1 MLVIELSAR
10 FNTKILFLFL
20 FLILLPKNFG
30 QVYPDK
36 SVHKILKSGINLIID
51 QKYDEAE
58 KLFDQL
64 DKTRKDI
71 PLGKIYLAAVH
82 IAKAYDYEEPYDDQI
97 ITKYLEGAKKISER
111 LLKADKKNI
120 WNNYFY
126 ALTEGYIAYY
136 DALRESWLQAFST
149 GLSSVSSFEDCLE
162 IDNRFYE
169 SYIALGSYKFWK
181 SKKTEFLNWLPFI
194 DNEKELG
201 IKYLQNAVK
210 YSGYNSHLAI
220 YSLIWIYIEQKDFDA
235 AVKVAE
241 LALKDHPKS
250 RIFKWG
256 LARAYENI
264 DPQKSIFLYNEILN
278 SYPINLKSNKINE
291 VTLKHIIAQQLV
303 KVNKK
308 EEAIKICDEIL
319 SIDGY
324 SKYEL
329 DKLNERLERVSSLK
343 QELEKRDF

>member
-1 MLVIELSAR
+1 MLVIELSAHS
-10 FNTKILFLFL
+10 NNKIILLFLFL
-20 FLILLPKNFG
+20 FFSPKNFA
-30 QVYPDK
+30 QVYPDN

-51 QKYDEAE
+51 QKYDQAE

-82 IAKAYDYEEPYDDQI
+82 IAKAYDYEEPYNHELI
-97 ITKYLEGAKKISER
+97 IKYLEGAKKISER
-111 LLKADKKNI
+111 LLKTDKKNI
-120 WNNYFY
+120 WNNYFL

-149 GLSSVSSFEDCLE
+149 GLSSVSSFEDCIE
-162 IDNRFYE
+162 MDDKFYE

-181 SKKTEFLNWLPFI
+181 SKKTEFINWLPFI
-194 DNEKELG
+194 DDEKDLG
-201 IKYLQNAVK
+201 IKYLQNAIK

-220 YSLIWIYIEQKDFDA
+220 HSLIWIYIEQKDFEQA
-235 AVKVAE
+235 IKVAH
-241 LALKDHPKS
+241 LALRDHPQS

-256 LARAYENI
+256 LARSYENVN
-264 DPQKSIFLYNEILN
+264 PAKSTLLYREILN
-278 SYPINLKSNKINE
+278 SYPSRLKSNKINE

-303 KVNKK
+303 KINKM

-319 SIDGY
+319 SINGY

-329 DKLNERLERVSSLK
+329 DKLSNRLERVDNLK
-343 QELEKRDF
+343 REIEKR

>member
-1 MLVIELSAR
+1 MLVIELSAH

-20 FLILLPKNFG
+20 LLILFPKNFG

-82 IAKAYDYEEPYDDQI
+82 IAKAYDYEEPYNHEI
-97 ITKYLEGAKKISER
+97 ITKYLEGAKRISDR
-111 LLKADKKNI
+111 LIKNDDKNI
-120 WNNYFY
+120 WNNYFF

-136 DALRESWLQAFST
+136 DALRESWLQSFST

-162 IDNRFYE
+162 IDNKFYE

-194 DNEKELG
+194 DDEKEIG
-201 IKYLQNAVK
+201 IKYLQNAVT

-220 YSLIWIYIEQKDFDA
+220 HSLIWIYIEQKDFEEA
-235 AVKVAE
+235 IKVAQ
-241 LALKDHPKS
+241 LALKNHPQS

-256 LARAYENI
+256 LARSYESI
-264 DPQKSIFLYNEILN
+264 DPKKSILLYNEILR
-278 SYPINLKSNKINE
+278 SYPSSIKSNKINE

-303 KVNKK
+303 KINKK

-319 SIDGY
+319 SVSGY

-329 DKLNERLERVSSLK
+329 DKLNDRLERVRSLK
-343 QELEKRDF
+343 LDLEKR

>member
-10 FNTKILFLFL
+10 SNNKIIILSLFLL
-20 FLILLPKNFG
+20 FFPKNFA
-30 QVYPDK
+30 QVYPDN
-36 SVHKILKSGINLIID
+36 SIHKILKSGINLIID
-51 QKYDEAE
+51 QKYDQAE

-82 IAKAYDYEEPYDDQI
+82 IAKAYDYEEPYDHEL

-111 LLKADKKNI
+111 LLKIDKKNI
-120 WNNYFY
+120 WNNYFF

-149 GLSSVSSFEDCLE
+149 GLSSVSAFEDCIE
-162 IDNRFYE
+162 IDSKFYE

-181 SKKTEFLNWLPFI
+181 SKKTEFINWLPFI
-194 DNEKELG
+194 DDEKDLG
-201 IKYLQNAVK
+201 IKYLQNAIR

-220 YSLIWIYIEQKDFDA
+220 HSLIWIYIEQKDFEEA
-235 AVKVAE
+235 IKVAQ
-241 LALKDHPKS
+241 LALRDHPQS

-256 LARAYENI
+256 LARSYENM
-264 DPQKSIFLYNEILN
+264 DPVKSISLYQEILN
-278 SYPINLKSNKINE
+278 SYPSSLKSNKINE

-303 KVNKK
+303 KINKI
-308 EEAIKICDEIL
+308 EEAIIICEEIL
-319 SIDGY
+319 SINGY
-324 SKYEL
+324 SKYES
-329 DKLNERLERVSSLK
+329 DKLNNRLERVSSLR
-343 QELEKRDF
+343 QELEKR